1 MTNFAFPSEY
11 SVMSVLLTVAL
22 VALACVLMC
31 VRLLAGREK
40 SAMNR
45 HGCHTLR
52 KEARRRQ
59 TRH

>member
-1 MTNFAFPSEY
+1 MT
-11 SVMSVLLTVAL
+11 VLLTVAL

-40 SAMNR
+40 SAMAR

-52 KEARRRQ
+52 KETRRKQ
-59 TRH
+59 TGHR